1 MTIEPNTVFKCWTVD
16 EVAECMEGVSDK
28 LYDVL
33 WNKVDAR
40 AYTTKKTVFELWD
53 QFTEEQQKELNS
65 LEKTNPSLFHWL
77 SIEERY
83 DAVEK
88 SQCK

>member
-16 EVAECMEGVSDK
+16 EVAECMDGVSDK

-33 WNKVDAR
+33 WNKVNQR
-40 AYTTKKTVFELWD
+40 ESVFELWD
-53 QFTEEQQKELNS
+53 QFNEEQQKELNN
-65 LEKTNPSLFHWL
+65 LEKTNQDTFHWL
-77 SIEERY
+77 SIEERF
-83 DAVEK
+83 DEVEK

>member
-33 WNKVDAR
+33 WSKVNQR
-40 AYTTKKTVFELWD
+40 ESVFELWD

-77 SIEERY
+77 SVEDRFDE
-83 DAVEK
+83 VEK
-88 SQCK
+88 SQCR

>member
-1 MTIEPNTVFKCWTVD
+1 MTIKPNTVFKCYTVD
-16 EVAECMEGVSDK
+16 EVAECLEGVSDK

-33 WNKVDAR
+33 WSKVNQR
-40 AYTTKKTVFELWD
+40 ESVFELWD

-65 LEKTNPSLFHWL
+65 LEKTNPSLFHLL
-77 SIEERY
+77 SVEDRFDE
-83 DAVEK
+83 VEK

>member
-1 MTIEPNTVFKCWTVD
+1 MTIKPNTVFKCYTVD
-16 EVAECMEGVSDK
+16 EVAECLEGVSDK
-28 LYDVL
+28 LYDAL
-33 WNKVDAR
+33 WSKVNQR
-40 AYTTKKTVFELWD
+40 ESVFELWD

-77 SIEERY
+77 SIEDRY

-88 SQCK
+88 SQCR

>member
-1 MTIEPNTVFKCWTVD
+1 MQIEPNTVFKCYTVD
-16 EVAECMEGVSDK
+16 EVAECLEGVSDS

-33 WNKVDAR
+33 WSKVNQR
-40 AYTTKKTVFELWD
+40 ESVFELWD

-77 SIEERY
+77 SVADRY

-88 SQCK
+88 SQCS